1 MTNKEAV
8 EQNCEKICPDYFY
21 RVHLYTREDCND
33 HLAFDF
39 IDLNEATNF
48 AKTAFIAADYCNVS
62 IDFLENEVDTTQSPM
77 IRDLCAPEYTYKN
90 KSNQVYGKKINEFFT
105 EGVSKEEELPFQ

>member
-1 MTNKEAV
+1 MTN
-8 EQNCEKICPDYFY
+8 EQAIEENSIIQPDYFY

-39 IDLNEATNF
+39 LDINEAATF
-48 AKTAFIAADYCNVS
+48 AKKAFIAADYCSVS
-62 IDFLENEVDTTQSPM
+62 IDFLENEVDSTQSPN

-90 KSNQVYGKKINEFFT
+90 KSNQEFGRRWQLDKDDT
-105 EGVSKEEELPFQ
+105 SDRV